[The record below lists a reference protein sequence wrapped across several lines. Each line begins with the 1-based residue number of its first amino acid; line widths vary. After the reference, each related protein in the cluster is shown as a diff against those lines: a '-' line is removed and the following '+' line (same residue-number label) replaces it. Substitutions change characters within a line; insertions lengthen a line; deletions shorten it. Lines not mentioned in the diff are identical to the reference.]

1 MKKTAFGR
9 YVWYTAFVLFC
20 LVSVSSHF
28 TQKLSARYITE
39 STATDGARVASFHGG
54 EVTTAQFAPSKQLV
68 ANNKANADAQ
78 TLYYVF
84 EAEFT
89 LTFEECEVTRTF
101 SFSISMKDTEMT
113 SLACPETGVAYKT
126 LKPNGAEFET
136 VTYDYFSGD
145 TATSFGTDVVYYSV
159 NNEWSS
165 SATAH
170 SGGSVTLEL
179 AGGEKIDWQKHT
191 YSYSVLFFVTA
202 EPVTTSSSSSTE
214 KISEDTYITYDLK
227 CAQVD

>member
-68 ANNKANADAQ
+68 ANNNANADAQ

-113 SLACPETGVAYKT
+113 SLACPEMGVDYKT

-136 VTYDYFSGD
+136 VTYDYFSGG
-145 TATSFGTDVVYYSV
+145 TATPFSAGRVYYSV
-159 NNEWSS
+159 NNEWRRSD
-165 SATAH
+165 TAH

-202 EPVTTSSSSSTE
+202 KPVTTSSESSTE